1 MGFKS
6 VGYMVKLD
14 DRSDRK
20 TYFEEFALSQKAEK
34 RNERGQNITKTELS
48 LVNSVKG
55 YLLH

>member
-20 TYFEEFALSQKAEK
+20 TYFVEIAL
-34 RNERGQNITKTELS
+34 L
-48 LVNSVKG
+48 
-55 YLLH
+55 